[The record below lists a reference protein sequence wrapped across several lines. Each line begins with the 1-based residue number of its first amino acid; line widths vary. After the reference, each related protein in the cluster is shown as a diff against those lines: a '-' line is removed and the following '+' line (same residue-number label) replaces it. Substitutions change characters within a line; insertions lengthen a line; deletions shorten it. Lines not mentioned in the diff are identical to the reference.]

1 MPCRNGREVTERRL
15 LAPRSREPHT
25 VAVQFP
31 RPSAHSQ
38 ARMKDK
44 LQMTGVGACGTQ
56 VEPQVPHRVLEHVW
70 EVSCKQY
77 FSDRVF
83 AAPCS
88 ILEGK

>member
-1 MPCRNGREVTERRL
+1 
-15 LAPRSREPHT
+15 
-25 VAVQFP
+25 
-31 RPSAHSQ
+31 
-38 ARMKDK
+38 
-44 LQMTGVGACGTQ
+44 MTGVGACGTQ

-77 FSDRVF
+77 ILDRVF